1 MSFVKWVLRFKK
13 EQSSWGDLAR
23 DVEVDPGVKPEWST
37 GELEAHI
44 RGQTQWEPVLR
55 TLDEMKLAYKSRKPK

>member
-1 MSFVKWVLRFKK
+1 MSFVKYVLRFTKDA
-13 EQSSWGDLAR
+13 SSWGDLAR
-23 DVEVDPGVKPEWST
+23 DVEMDPGVKPEWSA

-55 TLDEMKLAYKSRKPK
+55 TLDEMKVSYKTVRPK